1 MPKNWVLYAR
11 VTKKPKKMSE
21 HKKFMII
28 ELADE
33 KNEIIEAVFFG
44 LTA

>member
-1 MPKNWVLYAR
+1 
-11 VTKKPKKMSE
+11 MSE

-44 LTA
+44 PTA